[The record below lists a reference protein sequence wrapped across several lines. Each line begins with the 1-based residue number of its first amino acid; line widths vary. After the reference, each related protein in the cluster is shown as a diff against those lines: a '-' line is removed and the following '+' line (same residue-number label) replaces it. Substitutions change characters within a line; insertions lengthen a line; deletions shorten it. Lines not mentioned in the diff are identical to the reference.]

1 MFNLVKDDFDDNVD
15 DIMNSINKILNEKED
30 RKAKKKEEKY
40 MKIIYI
46 MGKSSAGK
54 DTIYKILKER
64 VDVKPYILY
73 TTRPIR
79 TGEKEGIDYN
89 YLTNE
94 EMSKYF
100 KEENSKVIESR
111 TYNTVYGPW
120 TYATILDNQ
129 FSSEKNLLMTG
140 TLESYNAI
148 LEYFKNKENIKI
160 IPIYIEVEDGVRLE
174 RALKREKEQD
184 NPKYIELCRRFI
196 ADSQDFSE
204 ENINKS
210 GIKKRFQNINL
221 DNCVDEI
228 IEYLKTI

>member
-1 MFNLVKDDFDDNVD
+1 
-15 DIMNSINKILNEKED
+15 
-30 RKAKKKEEKY
+30 

-54 DTIYKILKER
+54 DTIYKILKEKL
-64 VDVKPYILY
+64 DIKPYVLY

-89 YLTNE
+89 YLTNK
-94 EMSKYF
+94 EMEQYFQDRESKL
-100 KEENSKVIESR
+100 IESR

-120 TYATILDNQ
+120 TYATVLDNQ
-129 FSSEKNLLMTG
+129 FSSGKDLLMTG

-148 LEYFKNKENIKI
+148 KEYFKNNTDIDI
-160 IPIYIEVEDGVRLE
+160 IPVYIEVEDGIRLE
-174 RALKREKEQD
+174 RALKREREQS
-184 NPKYIELCRRFI
+184 NPKYVELCRRFI

-210 GIKKRFQNINL
+210 GIRKRFQNNNL
-221 DNCVDEI
+221 DNCVNDI
-228 IEYLKTI
+228 IEYIKNMQ

>member
-1 MFNLVKDDFDDNVD
+1 
-15 DIMNSINKILNEKED
+15 
-30 RKAKKKEEKY
+30 

-54 DTIYKILKER
+54 DTIYKILKEKI
-64 VDVKPYILY
+64 DVKPYVLY

-89 YLTNE
+89 YVTDE
-94 EMSKYF
+94 EMKQYF
-100 KEENSKVIESR
+100 QNENSKVIESR

-129 FSSEKNLLMTG
+129 FSSEKDLLMTG
-140 TLESYNAI
+140 TLESYNA
-148 LEYFKNKENIKI
+148 LLKYFQNKKDIEIT
-160 IPIYIEVEDGVRLE
+160 PIYIEVDDGVRLE
-174 RALKREKEQD
+174 RALKREREQS

-204 ENINKS
+204 ENIKKS
-210 GIKKRFQNINL
+210 GIKKRFQNNKL
-221 DNCVDEI
+221 DDCVNEI
-228 IEYLKTI
+228 IDYIGKI

>member
-1 MFNLVKDDFDDNVD
+1 
-15 DIMNSINKILNEKED
+15 
-30 RKAKKKEEKY
+30 

-54 DTIYKILKER
+54 DTIYKILKEKI
-64 VDVKPYILY
+64 DVKPYVLY

-79 TGEKEGIDYN
+79 TGKKEGIDYN
-89 YLTNE
+89 YVTDE
-94 EMSKYF
+94 EMKQYF
-100 KEENSKVIESR
+100 QDENSKVIESR

-129 FSSEKNLLMTG
+129 FSSEKDLLMTG
-140 TLESYNAI
+140 TLESYNA
-148 LEYFKNKENIKI
+148 LLKYFQNKKDIEI
-160 IPIYIEVEDGVRLE
+160 IPIYIEVDDGVRLE
-174 RALKREKEQD
+174 RAVKREREQS

-210 GIKKRFQNINL
+210 GIKKRFQNNKL
-221 DNCVDEI
+221 DDCVNEI
-228 IEYLKTI
+228 VDYIGKI

>member
-1 MFNLVKDDFDDNVD
+1 
-15 DIMNSINKILNEKED
+15 
-30 RKAKKKEEKY
+30 

-54 DTIYKILKER
+54 DTIYKILKEKI
-64 VDVKPYILY
+64 DVKPYVLY

-79 TGEKEGIDYN
+79 TGEKEGVDYN
-89 YLTNE
+89 YLTDE
-94 EMSKYF
+94 EMKRYF
-100 KEENSKVIESR
+100 QDENSKVIESR

-129 FSSEKNLLMTG
+129 FSSEKDLLMTG
-140 TLESYNAI
+140 TLESYNA
-148 LEYFKNKENIKI
+148 LLKYFQNKKDIEI
-160 IPIYIEVEDGVRLE
+160 IPIYIEVDDGVRLE
-174 RALKREKEQD
+174 RALKREREQS

-210 GIKKRFQNINL
+210 GIKKRFQNNKL
-221 DNCVDEI
+221 DDCVNEI
-228 IEYLKTI
+228 IDYIGKI

>member
-1 MFNLVKDDFDDNVD
+1 
-15 DIMNSINKILNEKED
+15 
-30 RKAKKKEEKY
+30 

-54 DTIYKILKER
+54 DTIYKILKEKI
-64 VDVKPYILY
+64 DVKPYVLY

-79 TGEKEGIDYN
+79 TGEKEGVDYN
-89 YLTNE
+89 YLTDE
-94 EMSKYF
+94 EMKQYF
-100 KEENSKVIESR
+100 QDENSKVIESR

-129 FSSEKNLLMTG
+129 FSSEKDLLMTG
-140 TLESYNAI
+140 TLESYNA
-148 LEYFKNKENIKI
+148 LLKYFQNKKDIEI
-160 IPIYIEVEDGVRLE
+160 IPIYIEVDDGVRLE
-174 RALKREKEQD
+174 RALKREREQS

-210 GIKKRFQNINL
+210 GIKKRFQNNKL
-221 DNCVDEI
+221 DDCVNEI
-228 IEYLKTI
+228 VDYIGKI

>member
-1 MFNLVKDDFDDNVD
+1 
-15 DIMNSINKILNEKED
+15 
-30 RKAKKKEEKY
+30 

-54 DTIYKILKER
+54 DTIYKILKE
-64 VDVKPYILY
+64 KINAEPYVLY

-94 EMSKYF
+94 EMEQYF
-100 KEENSKVIESR
+100 QEENCKVIESR

-120 TYATILDNQ
+120 IYATILDSQ
-129 FSSEKNLLMTG
+129 FLSGKDLLMTG

-148 LEYFKNKENIKI
+148 LSYFKNKENIKI
-160 IPIYIEVEDGVRLE
+160 IPIYIEVEDGIRLE
-174 RALKREKEQD
+174 RALKREKEQS
-184 NPKYIELCRRFI
+184 NPKYVELCRRFI

-204 ENINKS
+204 ENINNS
-210 GIKKRFQNINL
+210 GIKKRFQNNNL
-221 DNCVDEI
+221 DKCVDEI
-228 IEYLKTI
+228 IKYLKII